1 MFNSLV
7 TKYGL
12 VAVFALMTAE
22 SCGIPIPS
30 EVVVPLGGV
39 LAAGGRWNVVTLAV
53 TAAAAELVGA
63 LIAYGVA
70 ARWGEA
76 LLLGPGRYVGIRRHH
91 VEMADRWFQ
100 RYGLPAV
107 FFGRLLPAV
116 RTYISFPAGL
126 ARVPLARFAVFTF
139 AGSLLWDFGLALA
152 GFELGRNFDRIA
164 SFLRAGGYLLG
175 LALVLAVVAWWW
187 RGRRSESPQPAD

>member
-1 MFNSLV
+1 M

-12 VAVFALMTAE
+12 AAVFALMAAE

-39 LAAGGRWNVVTLAV
+39 LAAGGRWNVAV
-53 TAAAAELVGA
+53 VAVIAATAELVGA
-63 LIAYGVA
+63 LVAYGVA
-70 ARWGEA
+70 ARWGEP

-91 VEMADRWFQ
+91 VEIADRWFQ

-116 RTYISFPAGL
+116 RTYISVPAGL
-126 ARVPLARFAVFTF
+126 ARVPLLPFALLSY
-139 AGSLLWDFGLALA
+139 AGSLIWDFALAFA
-152 GFELGRNFDRIA
+152 GFELGSNFDRIA
-164 SFLRAGGYLLG
+164 AFLRGGGYLLG
-175 LALVLAVVAWWW
+175 LAILVAVVAWWW
-187 RGRRSESPQPAD
+187 RGRRSGEPEPAN

>member
-1 MFNSLV
+1 MLNSLV

-12 VAVFALMTAE
+12 AAVFLLMTAE

-39 LAAGGRWNVVTLAV
+39 LAAGGRWNVAVLAV
-53 TAAAAELVGA
+53 VAAAAELVGA

-91 VEMADRWFQ
+91 VELADRWFD

-126 ARVPLARFAVFTF
+126 ARVPLGRFALLTF
-139 AGSLLWDFGLALA
+139 AGSLLWDFALAFA
-152 GFELGRNFDRIA
+152 GFELGSNFDRVA
-164 SFLRAGGYLLG
+164 SFLRGGGYLLG
-175 LALVLAVVAWWW
+175 IALVVAVAVWWW
-187 RGRRSESPQPAD
+187 RGRRSEAPQGAD

>member
-1 MFNSLV
+1 MFNSFV

-12 VAVFALMTAE
+12 AAVFLLMTAE

-30 EVVVPLGGV
+30 EVVVPLGGL
-39 LAAGGRWNVVTLAV
+39 LAAAGRWNVVELAV
-53 TAAAAELVGA
+53 IAAAAELVGA

-91 VEMADRWFQ
+91 VELADRWFD

-116 RTYISFPAGL
+116 RTYISFPCGL
-126 ARVPLARFAVFTF
+126 ARVPLGRFALLTF
-139 AGSLLWDFGLALA
+139 AGSLLWDFGLAFA
-152 GFELGRNFDRIA
+152 GFLLGRNFDRVA
-164 SFLRAGGYLLG
+164 SFLRAGGYLLAI
-175 LALVLAVVAWWW
+175 ALVVAIVVWWW
-187 RGRRSESPQPAD
+187 RGRSSEGTQRAG